1 MNNDNHSVGEKILVQ
16 INKIQENGCFCTFL
30 PTWQNQF
37 GFMPNEL
44 MHSFFD
50 ENGNLTISVRD
61 KIDVVIYKITEKGFI
76 LSDVSTYEK
85 KEKNVQRSA
94 LISDFVSKN
103 KAGTI
108 FEAEVTEVLDT
119 KVFINRGGIQG
130 IIKKEDTN

>member
-1 MNNDNHSVGEKILVQ
+1 
-16 INKIQENGCFCTFL
+16 
-30 PTWQNQF
+30 
-37 GFMPNEL
+37 

-119 KVFINRGGIQG
+119 KVFINRGGI
-130 IIKKEDTN
+130 IKKEDTN